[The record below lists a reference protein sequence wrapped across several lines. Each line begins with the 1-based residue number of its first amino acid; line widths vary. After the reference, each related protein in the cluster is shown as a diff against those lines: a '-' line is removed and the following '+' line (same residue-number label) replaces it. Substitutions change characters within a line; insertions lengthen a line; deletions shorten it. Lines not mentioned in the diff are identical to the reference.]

1 MLVARLMYPASVPRI
16 QLVSSGYSWRQGCWA
31 ASRNRPGHARYAP
44 ISFIG
49 FEKATKLRLE
59 NANRTMHDDSFER
72 FRAAERT
79 WFGQCLERRKVGR
92 LESSQMHESPF
103 PPPRPVRDKPW
114 REIDRVTMGSDDI
127 KLRNDRSFT
136 FFLQSSISISPKIFH
151 RFRTRVYYIGSS
163 FRVG

>member
-59 NANRTMHDDSFER
+59 TPTEQCTMILSSVF
-72 FRAAERT
+72 A
-79 WFGQCLERRKVGR
+79 RRNEPGLGNVWRDGR

-103 PPPRPVRDKPW
+103 PPPHPVRDKPW

>member
-1 MLVARLMYPASVPRI
+1 MF
-16 QLVSSGYSWRQGCWA
+16 GETESW
-31 ASRNRPGHARYAP
+31 
-44 ISFIG
+44 
-49 FEKATKLRLE
+49 
-59 NANRTMHDDSFER
+59 
-72 FRAAERT
+72 
-79 WFGQCLERRKVGR
+79 KVGKFADAR
-92 LESSQMHESPF
+92 VPL